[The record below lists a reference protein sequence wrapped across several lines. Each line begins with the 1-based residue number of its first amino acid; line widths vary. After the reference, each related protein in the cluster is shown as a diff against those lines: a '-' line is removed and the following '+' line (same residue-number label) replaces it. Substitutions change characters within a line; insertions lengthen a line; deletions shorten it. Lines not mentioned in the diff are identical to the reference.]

1 MVIGWFSAIH
11 AIHWKYY
18 LVPCY
23 FFFFWKFQNSDFKI
37 LEMISS
43 AIGKS
48 AQALESDKPQV
59 KFWFLYLFHDS
70 QEEI

>member
-1 MVIGWFSAIH
+1 
-11 AIHWKYY
+11 
-18 LVPCY
+18 
-23 FFFFWKFQNSDFKI
+23 
-37 LEMISS
+37 MISS

-59 KFWFLYLFHDS
+59 KFWFFYLFHDS